1 MTQTQTDERGR
12 RVIDTRVSGYRFE
25 VFETTGEDNDGYAYV
40 GYCDGERSVVATRAD
55 IAARGLARKH
65 VRTPEEKAQD
75 QGNVVS
81 LCDARRRRASGE
93 TLH

>member
-12 RVIDTRVSGYRFE
+12 RVIDTQVCGHRFE
-25 VFETTGEDNDGYAYV
+25 VFETTGADSDGYAFV

-55 IAARGLARKH
+55 IAARGLAQKH
-65 VRTPEEKAQD
+65 AKTPQEKAQD
-75 QGNVVS
+75 GDNVIS
-81 LCDARRRRASGE
+81 LCAARRRRASGE